1 MILDMNFAWLQKA
14 EWFPETSETPLEP
27 HLHTWD

>member
-1 MILDMNFAWLQKA
+1 MLKA

-27 HLHTWD
+27 HLNNYEVLLMYT